1 MTRVIVFI
9 DGSNVIGALGRA
21 ALGYPA
27 LEPLLALVVQSDDL
41 VAARFYGNPPPT
53 EPWAGRWKS
62 FMSANRHL
70 AALDWFQGY
79 RQRLTREEKAV
90 DVAIVAGRTRS
101 GSIRRS
107 GRVSM
112 GNTDSQWCRGN
123 RFRVAVCPAIGPGLV
138 CGLARGGYGVLSR
151 GLLSPRISGMKKAA
165 PGARLFIM
173 ELSRERC
180 QRQASRPLMFAMS
193 APRHCDALIDEVMRL
208 PLGAVHEA
216 VRVEPFIWTFVQLP

>member
-1 MTRVIVFI
+1 MTRVIVLI

-123 RFRVAVCPAIGPGLV
+123 RFRVAVWPAVGLS
-138 CGLARGGYGVLSR
+138 GV
-151 GLLSPRISGMKKAA
+151 KKAA